1 MQPSF
6 DKLPYRNSIADRIQT
21 SRGATEHCN
30 QGWIHGDDTP
40 AKSSDLAVAPV
51 TTADTYPGAVSSN
64 GALTFN
70 RSKLSV
76 FESLRKRSQPI

>member
-6 DKLPYRNSIADRIQT
+6 DKLPYRNNIDDTIQT
-21 SRGATEHCN
+21 SRGVREQCN
-30 QGWIHGDDTP
+30 QGWICSDDAP

-51 TTADTYPGAVSSN
+51 TAADKNPGIVSRN

-70 RSKLSV
+70 LSKLSV
-76 FESLRKRSQPI
+76 FDPLRKRSQPI